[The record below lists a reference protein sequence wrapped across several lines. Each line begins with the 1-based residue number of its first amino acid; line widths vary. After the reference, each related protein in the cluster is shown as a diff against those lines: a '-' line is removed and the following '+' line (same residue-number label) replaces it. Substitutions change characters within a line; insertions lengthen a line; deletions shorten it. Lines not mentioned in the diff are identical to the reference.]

1 MHTRSSGR
9 LLPAAPQD
17 SDVRQGSK
25 AVYYK
30 SLETALSEQSVRI
43 VARAAIAE
51 FGTAAAALMQARS
64 DMHRCNGEDEGG
76 EFWQRVAAAV
86 RVL

>member
-1 MHTRSSGR
+1 MHTGSSDGHVG
-9 LLPAAPQD
+9 AAQQD

-30 SLETALSEQSVRI
+30 SLETALSEESVRI

-64 DMHRCNGEDEGG
+64 DLHKFNGEHEGG

-86 RVL
+86 RTL

>member
-1 MHTRSSGR
+1 MHTGSSDGHVG
-9 LLPAAPQD
+9 AAQKD
-17 SDVRQGSK
+17 SHVRQGSK
-25 AVYYK
+25 AGYSK
-30 SLETALSEQSVRI
+30 SLETALSEESVRI